1 MEHTFNVQGMT
12 CGHCE
17 MAIKKAVLRLDA
29 HAQVQVD
36 RSQDKVVVQSDQ
48 TRDDLAHVITEEGY
62 AVA

>member
-48 TRDDLAHVITEEGY
+48 TRDALAHVITEEGY
-62 AVA
+62 VVA